1 MGRNLEKTMDPMD
14 DMFASSSTAPEEVQD
29 DSGERKNK
37 SVGKSKEERRTDTP
51 TSTIP
56 SS

>member
-14 DMFASSSTAPEEVQD
+14 EMFASGSTAPEEVQD